1 MRLQQ
6 LLTQSSPALSLT
18 KSALPVT
25 YNAVGQT
32 ISYTYTIRNSGNV
45 TLDGPFSVADDKA
58 TVSVTQPVEGEL
70 SPNEECTATATYTI
84 TQADLDAGSV
94 TNIAT
99 ATNGTVTSGATAT
112 VNAVKSPALSLT
124 KSALPVTY
132 NAVGQTISYTYT
144 IRNSGNVTLD
154 GPFSVATTRLG

>member
-1 MRLQQ
+1 MTNIATATNGTVTLGEA
-6 LLTQSSPALSLT
+6 TATVNAVKSPALSLT

-84 TQADLDAGSV
+84 TQADLDA
-94 TNIAT
+94 A
-99 ATNGTVTSGATAT
+99 A
-112 VNAVKSPALSLT
+112 
-124 KSALPVTY
+124 
-132 NAVGQTISYTYT
+132 
-144 IRNSGNVTLD
+144 
-154 GPFSVATTRLG
+154 